1 MTETLI
7 GVITPVH
14 NGATYLAEA
23 IDSILAQTYPHWRYI
38 IADNASTDATLEI
51 ATEYA
56 AKDPRIEVIHF
67 DELLPIMDN
76 WNRAMRLLP
85 DDAAYCKVLHADDW
99 LQPTCLAKFVDV
111 GVRNPSVGLIGSLG
125 LRRHSDRDEIEY
137 EAYPGGEVMD
147 GREAVA
153 GYMEHIARTDGAF
166 YMFGS
171 PTNTMIRSD
180 LVRDVAE
187 FYEADEMHADTDACC
202 RVLMTS
208 DWGFVR
214 EPLAATRVH
223 PGQNDA
229 KVTIMKTNH
238 VSEMKFF
245 DRYAPQVF
253 PAAELPRKR
262 AGAWDDYH
270 RSLAEGLVQLRGRDF
285 WTYHRDK
292 VKGLGEPFRI
302 DQILIRVPNVL
313 WNKVGGRLSNLA
325 AKPRNSLRR

>member
-1 MTETLI
+1 MTEPLV

-23 IDSILAQTYPHWRYI
+23 IDSILAQTYNNWHCI

-56 AKDPRIEVIHF
+56 ARDPRVKVAHF
-67 DELLPIMDN
+67 DELLPIMEN
-76 WNRAMRLLP
+76 WNRAMQLLP
-85 DDAAYCKVLHADDW
+85 ADAAYCKVLHADDW
-99 LQPTCLAKFVDV
+99 LIETCLERFVDV
-111 GVRNPSVGLIGSLG
+111 GVRNADVGLIGSLG
-125 LRRHSDRDEIEY
+125 LRRTGDVDEVEY
-137 EAYPGGEVMD
+137 GDYPGGEVMA
-147 GREAVA
+147 GHVAVA
-153 GYMEHIARTDGAF
+153 GYMEHIARTNGAF

-180 LVRDVAE
+180 LVRDVAD
-187 FYEADEMHADTDACC
+187 FYEVGEMHADTDACC

-245 DRYAPQVF
+245 DRYGPQVLSPDDF
-253 PAAELPRKR
+253 ARMR
-262 AGAWDDYH
+262 TSAWDDYY
-270 RSLAEGLVQLRGRDF
+270 RSLAEGLVQRRGGDF
-285 WTYHRDK
+285 WSYHRER
-292 VKGLGEPFRI
+292 VHGLGERFRI
-302 DQILIRVPNVL
+302 DQVLIRVPKVL
-313 WNKVGGRLSNLA
+313 YRKIRNRLPGGPS
-325 AKPRNSLRR
+325 